1 MSDSSGGVQRRS
13 WEPEPTPREVKASAG
28 ALVLGVLL
36 LAVGAVV
43 FSFGQ
48 QAYLYDQLTSTGWR
62 NDPPV
67 TGIVIGVLVTLA
79 GLVTTV
85 VAAYR
90 LAVNVDYSARVA
102 AALAFREQ
110 LKVEGDPEPREPD
123 FPALD

>member
-67 TGIVIGVLVTLA
+67 TGIIWGAVITLA
-79 GLVTTV
+79 GLVVTLV
-85 VAAYR
+85 GVYR
-90 LAVNVDYSARVA
+90 LAANVDYAARVA
-102 AALAFREQ
+102 SAVAFRDQ
-110 LKVEGDPEPREPD
+110 LTVEGDPAPREPD
-123 FPALD
+123 YPDLD